1 MPERLT
7 IRGFRAR
14 AKMAAVDPPYLN
26 VRDQVAEVRLALGM
40 SPLGSIVEYNV
51 QYAEIGARL
60 AALGL

>member
-1 MPERLT
+1 
-7 IRGFRAR
+7 
-14 AKMAAVDPPYLN
+14 MAAVDPPYLN

-51 QYAEIGARL
+51 QYPEIQARL